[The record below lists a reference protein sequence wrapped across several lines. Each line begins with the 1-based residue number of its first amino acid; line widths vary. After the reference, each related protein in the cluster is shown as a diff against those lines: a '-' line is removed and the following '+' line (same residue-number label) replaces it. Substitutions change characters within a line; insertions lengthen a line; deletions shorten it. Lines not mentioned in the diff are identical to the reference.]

1 VSDPSDFVPVPVPK
15 GISQREIAERS
26 GVSIA
31 TVSRALSGSSAVSP
45 RTRAQILSAVRS
57 LESEGNGTSGRQ
69 IETRTIGLT
78 NSHLV
83 SNPYSPGNET
93 MVQEI
98 LGGVEE
104 AAQIRDCVVYT
115 LHQSGFLLDQR
126 RDAFFSAIDGLL
138 LTGGVISPELAE
150 AVRRRGIACVLIGG
164 HLPDSTFPSV
174 CGDVARGTYLCVQHL
189 AELGHRK
196 IALVNGPTDTYT
208 SIERRAGYLE
218 AMFDAGLPVER
229 EWICWREGY
238 EGFSAQVGKD
248 TTTELLNLDERPT
261 AIVYASDTLAL
272 GGLGVLSEAGLRVP
286 DDVSITGFDDAR
298 IATAMN
304 PQLTTIKV
312 DRVAWGTRALERLL
326 RILDETNRPQPER
339 LLMPVELT
347 IRASTAP
354 APSEV

>member
-1 VSDPSDFVPVPVPK
+1 VD
-15 GISQREIAERS
+15 
-26 GVSIA
+26 
-31 TVSRALSGSSAVSP
+31 
-45 RTRAQILSAVRS
+45 
-57 LESEGNGTSGRQ
+57 
-69 IETRTIGLT
+69 TRTIGLT

-104 AAQIRDCVVYT
+104 AAQVRNCVVYT

-138 LTGGVISPELAE
+138 LTGGVISSDLAE
-150 AVRRRGIACVLIGG
+150 AIRRRGIACVLIGG
-164 HLPDSTFPSV
+164 HLPESTFPSV
-174 CGDVARGTYLCVQHL
+174 SGDVARGTYLCVQHL
-189 AELGHRK
+189 VELGHRR
-196 IALVNGPTDTYT
+196 IALVNGPTETYT

-229 EWICWREGY
+229 DWIRWRPGY
-238 EGFSAQVGKD
+238 DGFSAQAGKD
-248 TTTELLNLDERPT
+248 VTAEFLQLDNRPT

-272 GGLGVLSEAGLRVP
+272 GGLGVLTEAGLRVP

-304 PQLTTIKV
+304 PQLTTVKV

-326 RILDETNRPQPER
+326 RILDETNRPEPER
-339 LLMPVELT
+339 LLMPVELNV
-347 IRASTAP
+347 RGSSGP
-354 APSEV
+354 APQGA